1 MANKPEINPR
11 MLTIPM
17 VAKYFSATNW
27 FVEELIRNK
36 ELPAMKFG
44 KSYVV
49 DLNDANE
56 FIEDQKKKQKLFDS
70 VRIMTDEEA
79 QRFFEGLPQDP
90 ESGAYI
96 MGNPDEDPSL

>member
-27 FVEELIRNK
+27 FVEEAIRSK
-36 ELPAMKFG
+36 QLPATKFG
-44 KSYVV
+44 KRWVV
-49 DLNDANE
+49 DLNDANQ
-56 FIEDQKKKQKLFDS
+56 FIEDQKKHQKLLENA
-70 VRIMTDEEA
+70 RIMTDAEA
-79 QRFFEGLPQDP
+79 QRFFERLPQD
-90 ESGAYI
+90 EDGAYI